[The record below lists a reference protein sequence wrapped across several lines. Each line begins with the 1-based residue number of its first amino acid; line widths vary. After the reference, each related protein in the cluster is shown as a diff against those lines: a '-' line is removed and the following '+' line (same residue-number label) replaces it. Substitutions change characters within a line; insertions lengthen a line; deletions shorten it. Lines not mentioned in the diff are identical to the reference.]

1 MEWINISIIYKIFYE
16 NILQSNDSIDELVS
30 LAKEADHI
38 LTENARKIVLDMLHQ
53 GVKPNASDFDKILSL
68 GRFFDNKIANQIG
81 TAKTNQIQSD
91 SQKSKEL
98 SEKISQCASKINQM
112 SYNELII
119 VMEQHSIGGI
129 QSATNYILNGKQILR
144 TKKSQY

>member
-1 MEWINISIIYKIFYE
+1 M
-16 NILQSNDSIDELVS
+16 QSNDSIDELVS
-30 LAKEADHI
+30 LAKDADHI

-81 TAKTNQIQSD
+81 TTKTNQIQSD
-91 SQKSKEL
+91 SQKSKGL

-129 QSATNYILNGKQILR
+129 QSATNYILTGKQILR
-144 TKKSQY
+144 TKRSQY

>member
-1 MEWINISIIYKIFYE
+1 M
-16 NILQSNDSIDELVS
+16 QSNDSIDELVC
-30 LAKEADHI
+30 LAKDADHT
-38 LTENARKIVLDMLHQ
+38 LTQNARKIVLDMLHQ

-112 SYNELII
+112 SYNELIR

-129 QSATNYILNGKQILR
+129 QSATNYILEGKQILR
-144 TKKSQY
+144 TKRSQY

>member
-1 MEWINISIIYKIFYE
+1 M
-16 NILQSNDSIDELVS
+16 QSNDSIDELVS
-30 LAKEADHI
+30 LAKDADHI

-68 GRFFDNKIANQIG
+68 GRFFDNKIAKKIG
-81 TAKTNQIQSD
+81 TAKNNQIQSD
-91 SQKSKEL
+91 SQKSKGL

-112 SYNELII
+112 SYNELLT
-119 VMEQHSIGGI
+119 VVEQHSIGGI

>member
-1 MEWINISIIYKIFYE
+1 M
-16 NILQSNDSIDELVS
+16 QSNDSIDELVS
-30 LAKEADHI
+30 LAKDADHI

-81 TAKTNQIQSD
+81 TTKTNQIQSD
-91 SQKSKEL
+91 SQKSKGL

-112 SYNELII
+112 SYNELIR

-144 TKKSQY
+144 TKRSQY

>member
-1 MEWINISIIYKIFYE
+1 M
-16 NILQSNDSIDELVS
+16 QSNDSIDELVS
-30 LAKEADHI
+30 LAKDADHI

-68 GRFFDNKIANQIG
+68 GRFLDNETANQIG

-98 SEKISQCASKINQM
+98 SEKISRRVSAINQM
-112 SYNELII
+112 PYNELII